1 MKNKKLLA
9 VASQGGH
16 LIQLMRLKPVF
27 DQYDASYVSNEYHE
41 AMGKNFIAIVDAN
54 RNTKCKLIMMFIQ
67 LLWITI
73 HLRPDVVISSG
84 AAPGYFALMLGKL
97 FGAKTIWLDS
107 IANAEELS
115 MSGQRAGRF
124 ADLWLTQWPEVAHAN
139 GPQYGGRVL

>member
-1 MKNKKLLA
+1 MKQKKLLA

-27 DQYDASYVSNEYHE
+27 DQHDSSYISSQHHDGMDE
-41 AMGKNFIAIVDAN
+41 NFTAVVDAN
-54 RNTKCKLIMMFIQ
+54 RNAKCKLLLLFMQM
-67 LLWITI
+67 LWIMI
-73 HLRPDVVISSG
+73 RKRPDIVISSG

-107 IANAEELS
+107 IANAEEMSL
-115 MSGQRAGRF
+115 SGQRAGKF
-124 ADLWLTQWPEVAHAN
+124 ADLWLTQWPEVAYEN

>member
-1 MKNKKLLA
+1 MKKKKLLA

-27 DQYDASYVSNEYHE
+27 DRYDASYVSNQRREGME
-41 AMGKNFIAIVDAN
+41 ENFTAVVDAN
-54 RNTKCKLIMMFIQ
+54 RNAKFKLLLLLLQM
-67 LLWITI
+67 LWIMI
-73 HLRPDVVISSG
+73 RKRPDVVISSG

-115 MSGQRAGRF
+115 MSGQRAGKF
-124 ADLWLTQWPEVAHAN
+124 ADLWLTQWPEVAYEN

>member
-1 MKNKKLLA
+1 MKKKKLLA

-27 DQYDASYVSNEYHE
+27 DRYDASYVSNQHNEGME
-41 AMGKNFIAIVDAN
+41 ENFIAIADAN
-54 RNTKCKLIMMFIQ
+54 RNAKFKLLLLFMQM
-67 LLWITI
+67 LWIMI
-73 HLRPDVVISSG
+73 RKRPDVVISTG
-84 AAPGYFALMLGKL
+84 AAPGYFALILGKL

-115 MSGQRAGRF
+115 LSGQRAGKF
-124 ADLWLTQWPEVAHAN
+124 ADLWLTQWPEVAHEN

>member
-1 MKNKKLLA
+1 MKKIKLLA

-27 DQYDASYVSNEYHE
+27 DQYDASYISNQHHDGMEQNYT
-41 AMGKNFIAIVDAN
+41 AIVDAN
-54 RNTKCKLIMMFIQ
+54 QNSKFKLLLLFMQM
-67 LLWITI
+67 LWIMI
-73 HLRPDVVISSG
+73 RKRPDVVISSG
-84 AAPGYFALMLGKL
+84 AAPGYFALMLGKM

-115 MSGQRAGRF
+115 MSGQRVGKF
-124 ADLWLTQWPEVAHAN
+124 ADLWLTQWPEVAYEN

>member
-41 AMGKNFIAIVDAN
+41 AMGKNFIAIVDTN

-73 HLRPDVVISSG
+73 HLRPDVVIASG

-97 FGAKTIWLDS
+97 FPSINAK
-107 IANAEELS
+107 
-115 MSGQRAGRF
+115 
-124 ADLWLTQWPEVAHAN
+124 
-139 GPQYGGRVL
+139 